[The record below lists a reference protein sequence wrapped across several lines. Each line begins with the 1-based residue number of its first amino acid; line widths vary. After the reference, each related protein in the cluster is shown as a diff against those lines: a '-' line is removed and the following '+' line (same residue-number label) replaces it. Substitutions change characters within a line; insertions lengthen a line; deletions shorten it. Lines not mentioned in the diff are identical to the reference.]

1 MQVLCGFRKGVQKNT
16 HKNKISRRLAGGP
29 GAGKIERGDI
39 LSWLL
44 YQTTNF
50 KKSD

>member
-1 MQVLCGFRKGVQKNT
+1 MGNVILLQFTGKN
-16 HKNKISRRLAGGP
+16 NPRQLGGGP

>member
-1 MQVLCGFRKGVQKNT
+1 MNQVMNKMKNP
-16 HKNKISRRLAGGP
+16 RRLAGGP